1 MVRNIGG
8 SYRAQLGESPVWSD
22 EDGCLY
28 FVDIC
33 KKEVCAVT
41 PTAASDTTDDDTL
54 SRVKTVVPL
63 PNSPGCIVP
72 SSKGGYLVAIAV
84 HEDGTGGR
92 LYRIDPSGAAA
103 AAGDSSGGGGGGE
116 GAQAGSYCSHSRNVQ
131 CIFAAALV
139 SNS

>member
-1 MVRNIGG
+1 M
-8 SYRAQLGESPVWSD
+8 WSD
-22 EDGCLY
+22 EDGCVY

-41 PTAASDTTDDDTL
+41 PSAASDTTDTDDTL
-54 SRVKTVVPL
+54 SRVNTVVPL

-92 LYRIDPSGAAA
+92 LYRINPSGAATA
-103 AAGDSSGGGGGGE
+103 AAGDSSGGGESE
-116 GAQAGSYCSHSRNVQ
+116 GAQVRIVLWDIHHIRATYLPPLELHE
-131 CIFAAALV
+131 AY
-139 SNS
+139 